1 MNVPTLTPNQ
11 ECLCEYDGKFAAS
24 VLLLLIGDHSHQ
36 AAYPTEEQRQA
47 AAIHV
52 MESFCDS
59 FADALA
65 DAMEQG
71 NVGEQRVKDVFT
83 AIIQRRG
90 ELIANI
96 AKAMRP

>member
-1 MNVPTLTPNQ
+1 MNVPLLTPNQ
-11 ECLCEYDGKFAAS
+11 QCLCEYDGKFAAS
-24 VLLLLIGDHSHQ
+24 VLLMLIHDHTHP
-36 AAYPTEEQRQA
+36 AAYYTQEQRQA

-59 FADALA
+59 FTEALA

-71 NVGEQRVKDVFT
+71 NSGEQRVKDVFN
-83 AIIQRRG
+83 AIIQRKS

-96 AKAMRP
+96 SKVLMP